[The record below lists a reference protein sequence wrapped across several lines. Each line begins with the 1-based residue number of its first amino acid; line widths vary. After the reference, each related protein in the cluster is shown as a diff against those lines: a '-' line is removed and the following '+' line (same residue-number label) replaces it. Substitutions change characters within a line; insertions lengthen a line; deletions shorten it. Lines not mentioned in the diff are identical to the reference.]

1 MLSAN
6 KDHKN
11 TGKLDPAEDTEQS
24 QSHQVA
30 QKQQS
35 PEVVPGR
42 DGFGVLVVQT
52 VEVIAW
58 VAFRGSFIEV
68 TVPFDMDS
76 YHTTLETRNRVNARV
91 VYGWAE
97 VTGQP
102 FMRVR
107 QVGWRSA
114 CWTGLTTLYTH
125 INLCPWGSFQ
135 LFLLMF

>member
-1 MLSAN
+1 MLGAN
-6 KDHKN
+6 KDRKN
-11 TGKLDPAEDTEQS
+11 TGELDPAEDTEHS
-24 QSHQVA
+24 QGHQAA
-30 QKQQS
+30 QKQPL
-35 PEVVPGR
+35 PEVVPRG

-52 VEVIAW
+52 VEIIAW

-91 VYGWAE
+91 VCGWTE

-107 QVGWRSA
+107 QVGRRSA
-114 CWTGLTTLYTH
+114 SWTGLTTLYTQ
-125 INLCPWGSFQ
+125 INMRPWGSFQ
-135 LFLLMF
+135 LFLLTF